1 MSGGSSFSRWGRL
14 TGRRAAYLLALLG
27 MLAFGVHACVIGGF
41 LLIMLIVW
49 LRLESSHEP
58 KESVQVK

>member
-1 MSGGSSFSRWGRL
+1 
-14 TGRRAAYLLALLG
+14 

-58 KESVQVK
+58 KESVQVKWLWTR